1 MVVSMA
7 IENIIIIG
15 SGPAGL
21 TSAIYSARAN
31 LKPLMIEGEESGGQ
45 LMITTEVEN
54 FPGFEHGVTGP
65 ELIEVM
71 RKQASRFGTRFITK
85 SVTKVDFSQRPF
97 KIWIRDEVYEAKSVI
112 ISTGASAKYLG
123 LASEKQYLSKGVS
136 ACATCD
142 GAFFRN
148 VPVAVVGGG
157 DTAMEEA
164 NFLTRF
170 ASQVFIIHRKNSFR
184 ASKIMV
190 DRALKNPKIKV
201 IWDSEVTEVVGD
213 GKKVTKLILNNLR
226 SQSKSELS
234 VEGLFIAIGHKP
246 NTDLFKNILDM
257 NETGYLKTQNGSSYT
272 NIPGVFAAGDVQ
284 DHVYRQAITA
294 AGSGCMAAIDSE
306 RWLESQE

>member
-1 MVVSMA
+1 MA

-54 FPGFEHGVTGP
+54 YPGFEHGVTGP

-85 SVTKVDFSQRPF
+85 NVTKVDFSQRPF
-97 KIWIRDEVYEAKSVI
+97 KVWIRDEVYESKSII

-213 GKKVTKLILNNLR
+213 GKKVTKLILNNL
-226 SQSKSELS
+226 KSHTKNELS

-272 NIPGVFAAGDVQ
+272 NIPGIFAAGDVQ